1 VQYQVTIILPPPKTS
16 AGSGPEQ
23 KKCLCK

>member
-1 VQYQVTIILPPPKTS
+1 VQYQVTIILSSPKTS

-23 KKCLCK
+23 KEYLCK